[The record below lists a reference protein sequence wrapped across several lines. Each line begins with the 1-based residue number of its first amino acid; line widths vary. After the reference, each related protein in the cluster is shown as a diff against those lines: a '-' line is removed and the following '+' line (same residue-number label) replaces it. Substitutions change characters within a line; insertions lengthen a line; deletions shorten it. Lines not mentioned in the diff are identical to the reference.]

1 MRKLMRIDIQA
12 PDIARAA
19 GELRRRVSQA
29 LHRGALEISRDARQG
44 APSAM
49 GLLANSVRVDQ
60 VNDLEFHVV
69 AGQRYAG
76 AAEFGTPP
84 GRWVPRNDLRDWARA
99 KLGSTDA
106 GLIGA
111 IRRSIFLRGTRAQ
124 PFMQPA
130 LDNNADRL
138 RRLVRQ
144 ALEG

>member
-1 MRKLMRIDIQA
+1 MRIDVEA
-12 PDIARAA
+12 PDIGNAA
-19 GELRRRVSQA
+19 GELRRKVAQA

-49 GLLANSVRVDQ
+49 GLLANSIRVEQ

-76 AAEFGTPP
+76 AVESGTRP
-84 GRWVPRNDLRDWARA
+84 GRWVPHSEIRDWARA

-106 GLIGA
+106 GLVGA
-111 IRRSIFLRGTRAQ
+111 IRRGIFLRGTRAQ
-124 PFMQPA
+124 PFMKPA

-138 RRLVRQ
+138 RNLVLQ
-144 ALEG
+144 ALGG